1 MSVSDFEI
9 VTTRRVVDN
18 DGNCDD
24 IEVRPDVDA
33 LGLVEI
39 FCRATGAG
47 YAMLPAQARLIG
59 QALVLCADE
68 VEAPDAA

>member
-1 MSVSDFEI
+1 MNDFEI

-39 FCRATGAG
+39 FCRETGAS
-47 YAMLPAQARLIG
+47 YVMLPAQARLIG
-59 QALVLCADE
+59 QALELCAGE
-68 VEAPDAA
+68 VEAANAP